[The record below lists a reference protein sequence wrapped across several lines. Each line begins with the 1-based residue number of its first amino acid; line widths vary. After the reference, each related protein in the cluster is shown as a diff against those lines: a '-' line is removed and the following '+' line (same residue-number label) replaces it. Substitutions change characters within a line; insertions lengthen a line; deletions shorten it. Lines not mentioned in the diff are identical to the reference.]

1 MLVIGVMSGTSA
13 DGIEVALA
21 RVEGEESSQFTVESS
36 KFRRRKTQDPPAE
49 TASGAPEEGREVRRE
64 LVGHVT
70 VAMGKAVRAE
80 VLRVGEGA
88 KITAGELSQLNF
100 RVGEEFA
107 AAVLKACRKFGV
119 KTEQVGLIGSHG
131 QTVFHQGKAVPFLG
145 RKTASTLQIGE
156 PAVIADR
163 TGITTIGDFRVA
175 DVAAGGQGAPLV
187 PFADWVLFGGERVG
201 RVLLNLGGIA
211 NLTVL
216 PPGEES
222 SKLEE
227 SLKLKVESS
236 KFRRR
241 ETQEEEEAIDHSTIG
256 RAHPLQT
263 AQRVGHPQ
271 ELENASQQENPRAQP
286 GMAVPQGRAP
296 AGVVAFDTG
305 PANMVM
311 DGLVARFTKGRKRFD
326 ENARMALRGECVTG
340 ILRELMRDPYLR
352 ERPPKS
358 TGREYYGREFLERV
372 VRLGKK
378 YQARPEDLVRTATVF
393 TALSVVDALNRFVLP
408 RVEIGEVLVSGGG
421 AKNPLVMA
429 QLAAALAP
437 VKVRAL
443 AELGVAAEAKEAY
456 AFALLAYE
464 TWNGRTGNFPSA
476 TGARR
481 AVVLGMICFVW
492 AGEIAGGSWWISVIR
507 YQISGSEED
516 KAECAEERG
525 EEEEFTAELAEGRR
539 ENGEYWAQGRRAF
552 TTENTEGTEKS
563 E

>member
-1 MLVIGVMSGTSA
+1 LLFRGRAMLVIGVMSGTSA

-21 RVEGEESSQFTVESS
+21 RVEGEESSKLKVESS
-36 KFRRRKTQDPPAE
+36 KFRRGETQDPPA
-49 TASGAPEEGREVRRE
+49 TAASGAPGGGRGTQEGGVDAVRRE

-70 VAMGKAVRAE
+70 VAMSKAVRAE

-88 KITAGELSQLNF
+88 RITAGELSQLNF

-107 AAVLKACRKFGV
+107 AAVLTACKKFGV
-119 KTEQVGLIGSHG
+119 RTEEVGLIGSHG

-156 PAVIADR
+156 PAVIAER

-187 PFADWVLFGGERVG
+187 PFVDWVLFGDERAG

-216 PPGEES
+216 PARQGEEGR
-222 SKLEE
+222 LTQRAQREE
-227 SLKLKVESS
+227 HRGHGVK
-236 KFRRR
+236 RRGG
-241 ETQEEEEAIDHSTIG
+241 ETQDPPSYPEDGAPSVADYS
-256 RAHPLQT
+256 R
-263 AQRVGHPQ
+263 
-271 ELENASQQENPRAQP
+271 LEGKIRTEVN
-286 GMAVPQGRAP
+286 VPQ
-296 AGVVAFDTG
+296 VMAFDTG

-326 ENARMALRGECVTG
+326 EDARMALRGECVTG
-340 ILRELMRDPYLR
+340 ILRELMRDPYLKIA
-352 ERPPKS
+352 PPKS

-378 YQARPEDLVRTATVF
+378 YRARPEDLVRTATVF

-443 AELGVAAEAKEAY
+443 SELGVAAEAKEAY

-464 TWNGRTGNFPSA
+464 TWMRRPGNVPSA

-481 AVVLGMICFVW
+481 AMILGKICW
-492 AGEIAGGSWWISVIR
+492 A
-507 YQISGSEED
+507 
-516 KAECAEERG
+516 
-525 EEEEFTAELAEGRR
+525 
-539 ENGEYWAQGRRAF
+539 
-552 TTENTEGTEKS
+552 
-563 E
+563 

>member
-21 RVEGEESSQFTVESS
+21 RVEGEESSQSTVDSSPFRGGETQEFTTEVTEGPQRTP
-36 KFRRRKTQDPPAE
+36 RRETQDPPANS
-49 TASGAPEEGREVRRE
+49 ADGAPAEGRGIQEGGLKPPLHEEGRLNAVRRE
-64 LVGHVT
+64 LVGHLT
-70 VAMGKAVRAE
+70 VPMARAVRAE

-107 AAVLKACRKFGV
+107 AAVLTACKKFGV
-119 KTEQVGLIGSHG
+119 RTDEVGLIGSHG

-156 PAVIADR
+156 PAVIAER

-187 PFADWVLFGGERVG
+187 PFADGVLFGDERVG
-201 RVLLNLGGIA
+201 RALLNLGGIA

-216 PPGEES
+216 EKREPTVDSLQLTASEKKKPREEFTT
-222 SKLEE
+222 EVAE
-227 SLKLKVESS
+227 
-236 KFRRR
+236 
-241 ETQEEEEAIDHSTIG
+241 
-256 RAHPLQT
+256 
-263 AQRVGHPQ
+263 
-271 ELENASQQENPRAQP
+271 
-286 GMAVPQGRAP
+286 VPQSERRPRGSADVAR
-296 AGVVAFDTG
+296 GIVAFDTG
-305 PANMVM
+305 PANMVI
-311 DGLVARFTKGRKRFD
+311 DALVGRFTKGRKRFD
-326 ENARMALRGECVTG
+326 EDARMALRGECVTG
-340 ILRELMRDPYLR
+340 ILRELMRDPYLKIA
-352 ERPPKS
+352 PPKS

-378 YQARPEDLVRTATVF
+378 FRARPEDLVRTATVF

-464 TWNGRTGNFPSA
+464 TWMRRPGNVPSA

-481 AVVLGMICFVW
+481 AVILGKICW
-492 AGEIAGGSWWISVIR
+492 A
-507 YQISGSEED
+507 
-516 KAECAEERG
+516 
-525 EEEEFTAELAEGRR
+525 
-539 ENGEYWAQGRRAF
+539 
-552 TTENTEGTEKS
+552 
-563 E
+563 

>member
-21 RVEGEESSQFTVESS
+21 RVKGEESAKSTVDSSQ
-36 KFRRRKTQDPPAE
+36 FRRREEQEGRFTQRTRREEHRGHGETQDPPAT
-49 TASGAPEEGREVRRE
+49 TAGGAPGRGVRRE
-64 LVGHVT
+64 LVGHAT

-80 VLRVGEGA
+80 ILRVGEGA
-88 KITAGELSQLNF
+88 RITAGELSQLNF

-107 AAVLKACRKFGV
+107 EAVLTACKKFGV
-119 KTEQVGLIGSHG
+119 RTDEVGLIGSHG

-156 PAVIADR
+156 PAVIAER

-187 PFADWVLFGGERVG
+187 PFADWVLFGDERVG

-216 PPGEES
+216 PAGGNGKSNAEAAEDRRVRGEES
-222 SKLEE
+222 SRLRVE
-227 SLKLKVESS
+227 SL

-241 ETQEEEEAIDHSTIG
+241 ENQEKEEEIG
-256 RAHPLQT
+256 RSLIVGAHPWQTGRRMGHAQALGDT
-263 AQRVGHPQ
+263 AQLG
-271 ELENASQQENPRAQP
+271 NPRVRS
-286 GMAVPQGRAP
+286 GETVPR
-296 AGVVAFDTG
+296 VMAFDTG

-326 ENARMALRGECVTG
+326 EDARMAFRGECIAG
-340 ILRELMRDPYLR
+340 ILNELMRDPYLKIA
-352 ERPPKS
+352 PPKS

-378 YQARPEDLVRTATVF
+378 YRARPEDLVRTATVF
-393 TALSVVDALNRFVLP
+393 TALSVVDALNRFVFP
-408 RVEIGEVLVSGGG
+408 RVEIGAGLVSGGG

-429 QLAAALAP
+429 QLAALAP

-443 AELGVAAEAKEAY
+443 EELGVAAEAKEAY

-464 TWNGRTGNFPSA
+464 TWMRRPGNVPSA
-476 TGARR
+476 TGAKRP
-481 AVVLGMICFVW
+481 VILGKICW
-492 AGEIAGGSWWISVIR
+492 A
-507 YQISGSEED
+507 
-516 KAECAEERG
+516 
-525 EEEEFTAELAEGRR
+525 
-539 ENGEYWAQGRRAF
+539 
-552 TTENTEGTEKS
+552 
-563 E
+563 

>member
-21 RVEGEESSQFTVESS
+21 RVEGEESSQFGVESS
-36 KFRRRKTQDPPAE
+36 KFWRRETQDPPAT
-49 TASGAPEEGREVRRE
+49 TAGGAPGGGETLEGGGARSIDRADMGRSSAAPLHGEKETQDPPATTAGGAPRGGGVRRE
-64 LVGHVT
+64 LVGHAT
-70 VAMGKAVRAE
+70 VAMSKAVRAE
-80 VLRVGEGA
+80 ILRVGEGA

-107 AAVLKACRKFGV
+107 AAVLTACKKFGV
-119 KTEQVGLIGSHG
+119 RTDEVGLIGSHG

-145 RKTASTLQIGE
+145 KKTASTLQIGE
-156 PAVIADR
+156 PAVIAER

-187 PFADWVLFGGERVG
+187 PFADWVLFGSDEIG

-211 NLTVL
+211 NVTVLGKRESTVDSLQLTVSEKKK
-216 PPGEES
+216 P
-222 SKLEE
+222 
-227 SLKLKVESS
+227 
-236 KFRRR
+236 R
-241 ETQEEEEAIDHSTIG
+241 EASGTRQVV
-256 RAHPLQT
+256 RAHPSQT
-263 AQRVGHPQ
+263 ARRMGHPQ
-271 ELENASQQENPRAQP
+271 AL
-286 GMAVPQGRAP
+286 GRAP
-296 AGVVAFDTG
+296 LGTLAFDTG

-326 ENARMALRGECVTG
+326 DGARMALRGECVTG
-340 ILRELMRDPYLR
+340 ILRELMRDPYLKIA
-352 ERPPKS
+352 PPKS
-358 TGREYYGREFLERV
+358 TGREHYGREFLERV

-378 YQARPEDLVRTATVF
+378 YRARPEDLVRTATVF

-464 TWNGRTGNFPSA
+464 TWMRRPGNVPSA

-481 AVVLGMICFVW
+481 PMILGKICW
-492 AGEIAGGSWWISVIR
+492 A
-507 YQISGSEED
+507 
-516 KAECAEERG
+516 
-525 EEEEFTAELAEGRR
+525 
-539 ENGEYWAQGRRAF
+539 
-552 TTENTEGTEKS
+552 
-563 E
+563 